1 MKGHPL
7 RPDRAAGAGIPKACD
22 PPPRLS
28 SIALRSLWRR
38 ESREWVH
45 NIAIDSK
52 GNLYTAEVGFGR
64 RVQKFNRIN

>member
-1 MKGHPL
+1 
-7 RPDRAAGAGIPKACD
+7 
-22 PPPRLS
+22 
-28 SIALRSLWRR
+28 
-38 ESREWVH
+38 VH